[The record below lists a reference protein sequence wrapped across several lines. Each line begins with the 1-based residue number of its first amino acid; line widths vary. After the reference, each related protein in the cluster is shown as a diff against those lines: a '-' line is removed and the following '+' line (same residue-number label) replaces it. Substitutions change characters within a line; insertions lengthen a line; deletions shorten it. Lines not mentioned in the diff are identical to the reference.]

1 MRSNLALL
9 AVGVLLAQ
17 AVHGAE
23 DRAVL
28 LKRAAQFEQGL
39 QARAA
44 DLLASDETLKEAN
57 GRLKQRQQVLADAL
71 AAHPQV
77 AALAPLRTT
86 NAMAYRRQ
94 YVPLRARLLRDE
106 RKLRELSS
114 DVVRSE
120 QELAR
125 RLAEDAAV
133 KGLRERLAAVQVQLA
148 GTPLP

>member
-1 MRSNLALL
+1 VRSTLALL
-9 AVGVLLAQ
+9 FAGMSLALV
-17 AVHGAE
+17 APGAE

-44 DLLASDETLKEAN
+44 DLLVSDETLKEAN

-71 AAHPQV
+71 AAHPEM
-77 AALAPLRTT
+77 AALAPVRTT

-94 YVPLRARLLRDE
+94 YVPLRARLLHDE
-106 RKLRELSS
+106 RQLRELYG

-125 RLAEDAAV
+125 RLADDEVV
-133 KGLRERLAAVQVQLA
+133 KGLRERLAAAQAQLA
-148 GTPLP
+148 DAPLP